1 MKRIVSVKVL
11 TVDDVQFSN
20 LMISKLLGQEGH
32 EVEMASSVKD
42 ALTILHESPDFD
54 CVITDLFLTD
64 LDGFSFFQTAQ
75 AMPQYH
81 GEERIELPQ
90 FVLMTASRDPEDLQK
105 ADRLGFSYMMNKPI
119 HQKHLLTI
127 MQSIEEERASF
138 SKTNQKSKLL
148 IIDPNKI
155 FMTPMQSVLD
165 SCGYTLLYADCLESA
180 VQYLTEFKS
189 IKAILCDLEI
199 HHQNAIQLLNIL
211 KSLEEKGKLAQE
223 IPPMMVITNSQDM
236 ELVQLAYVSG
246 FSQVIAAP
254 VMESAKLKKHFY
266 RLFMEVQ
273 KEDEA
278 LVSKLMVVD
287 DVKFNTVMVEQ
298 LLSRSKLFCDIPISI
313 MSAYRGEEALEKLK
327 QDISIRWVIVD
338 YDLQD
343 MTALDLYHAY
353 HHFLSKNSSLNAHP
367 AKFFL
372 LTGAQDPKLLKKLKA
387 APFLEVFQK
396 PFSLNAVDTMY
407 PYIIE
412 EESPHY
418 EYHTV

>member
-1 MKRIVSVKVL
+1 MKVL

-20 LMISKLLGQEGH
+20 LMISKLLEQAGY
-32 EVEMASSVKD
+32 EVEMASSAKD
-42 ALTILHESPDFD
+42 ALAILNEAPDFD

-64 LDGFSFFQTAQ
+64 LDGFSLFQTAQ

-81 GEERIELPQ
+81 GEERIELPL

-105 ADRLGFSYMMNKPI
+105 ADRLGFSHMMNKPI
-119 HQKHLLTI
+119 HQKQLLSI
-127 MQSIEEERASF
+127 MQSIEEERLSV
-138 SKTNQKSKLL
+138 SKSNQKAKLL
-148 IIDPNKI
+148 IIDPHKI
-155 FMTPMQSVLD
+155 FMEPMQSVLD
-165 SCGYTLLYADCLESA
+165 ACGYTLLYADGLESA

-211 KSLEEKGKLAQE
+211 KSLDEKGKLAQD
-223 IPPMMVITNSQDM
+223 IPPIMVITNSKDM

-254 VMESAKLKKHFY
+254 TLESAKLKKHFY

-298 LLSRSKLFCDIPISI
+298 LLSRSKHFGDVPISI
-313 MSAYRGEEALEKLK
+313 ISTFRGEEALEKLK

-343 MTALDLYHAY
+343 MNALELYYAY
-353 HHFLSKNSSLNAHP
+353 HHFLSKNISLNAHP

-372 LTGAQDPKLLKKLKA
+372 LTGSQDSKLLKKLKA
-387 APFLEVFQK
+387 GPFLEVFQK
-396 PFSLNAVDTMY
+396 PFSLNAVDTLY
-407 PYIIE
+407 PYILE
-412 EESPHY
+412 EEFPQD
-418 EYHTV
+418 EYNTV